1 LIITVEVHAIDF
13 GHFTRGGKM
22 NSAGGSLCPTKS
34 DDDVAPKVRHEIGIR
49 GHPSAAEQSAP
60 RKEIFGI
67 MTFAI
72 TIA

>member
-1 LIITVEVHAIDF
+1 
-13 GHFTRGGKM
+13 M